1 MNDDRKLL
9 GHEEPGSDT
18 SEKPE
23 MAPIAIAGQN
33 GVATNNLVLG
43 TLLPARCSAL
53 SPQYLSLSTLK
64 LGWLFPPIT
73 LLAFPVPSLTRLLS
87 PRLASNHESSS
98 STFLP

>member
-33 GVATNNLVLG
+33 GVATND
-43 TLLPARCSAL
+43 LP
-53 SPQYLSLSTLK
+53 
-64 LGWLFPPIT
+64 
-73 LLAFPVPSLTRLLS
+73 TRS
-87 PRLASNHESSS
+87 KKRLDKSEGSGY
-98 STFLP
+98 TRW

>member
-33 GVATNNLVLG
+33 GVATNDLPTVLLHGTLPIGDIEIPAFVLG
-43 TLLPARCSAL
+43 T
-53 SPQYLSLSTLK
+53 
-64 LGWLFPPIT
+64 
-73 LLAFPVPSLTRLLS
+73 TRS
-87 PRLASNHESSS
+87 KKRLDKSERSGY
-98 STFLP
+98 TR